1 MIKVGKRIPV
11 PGLVLCVLGVGALL
25 ILTSCAA
32 PPVQAPAPPELKK
45 PWRAAA
51 CTGNVSAEVRIA
63 STIPIPDLT
72 AECVSEWEAGYVNV
86 SVRFDGA
93 FNEELTVRATWFDA
107 ANKAIVVENVFDR
120 QFTLGS
126 AATRSES
133 WEAPTPKAQR
143 VRLDVSCKQC

>member
-32 PPVQAPAPPELKK
+32 PPVQEPAPPELKK

-72 AECVSEWEAGYVNV
+72 VECVSEWEAGYVNV

>member
-1 MIKVGKRIPV
+1 MTREEKRITV
-11 PGLVLCVLGVGALL
+11 PELFLWVLGVGVLL
-25 ILTSCAA
+25 IVTSCAA
-32 PPVQAPAPPELKK
+32 PQVQAPAPVLKK

-93 FNEELTVRATWFDA
+93 FNEELTVHATWFDA
-107 ANKAIVVENVFDR
+107 ANKVIVVENVFDR

-126 AATRSES
+126 AATRSET

-143 VRLDVSCKQC
+143 VRLDVSCTRC